1 MPTTEKITFEG
12 TDGQMLA
19 GRLELPSG
27 KPRAF
32 ALWAHCFSC
41 SKDVVAASRVARALT
56 SHGIAV
62 LRFDF
67 TGLGSSEGD
76 FANTNFSSNVSDLL
90 GAVSYLRDNYMAPQL
105 LIGHSFGGSAVLAA
119 APHVREATA
128 VCTIAAPA
136 DPGHVVHQFSEAI
149 SDIEADGEAEVQLA
163 GRPFRVKKQFLEDVA
178 EQKLDTA
185 INKMGKALLVMHAP
199 NDQTVSIDNAT
210 HIFMAAKHPKS
221 FVTLDGAD
229 HLLTGK
235 EDAEY
240 VAQVIAAWAE
250 RYVAAPK
257 ASNSDPTPPDAVSVE
272 ETGTG
277 RFTNIVSIGGQHS
290 FLADEPKSV
299 GGNDRGPTPYDLLL
313 ASLGA
318 CKSMTMRMYAEHK
331 GFALDKAR
339 VTLRHEKIHATDC
352 AECETDTGKIDK
364 IEVAIDVEGDFDQ
377 ETRQK
382 IIDIADRCPVHRTMQ
397 SEVIFDKKSTL

>member
-1 MPTTEKITFEG
+1 MATTEKITFEG
-12 TDGQMLA
+12 SDGQMLA
-19 GRLELPSG
+19 GRLEMPSG

-56 SHGIAV
+56 NHGIAV

-90 GAVSYLRDNYMAPQL
+90 GAVSFLREKYAAPQL

-119 APHVREATA
+119 APHVREAKA
-128 VCTIAAPA
+128 VCTIAAPV
-136 DPGHVVHQFSEAI
+136 DPGHVVHQFSSAI
-149 SDIEADGEAEVQLA
+149 DDIEAAGEAEVQLA

-185 INKMGKALLVMHAP
+185 IQNMDKALLVMHAP
-199 NDQTVSIDNAT
+199 DDRTVGIENAT
-210 HIFMAAKHPKS
+210 HIFTAAKHPKS
-221 FVTLDGAD
+221 FITLDGAD

-250 RYVAAPK
+250 RYV
-257 ASNSDPTPPDAVSVE
+257 STSSGSDADATPADAVSVE

-277 RFTNIVSIGGQHS
+277 RFTNMVSIGGRHT

-299 GGNDRGPTPYDLLL
+299 GGNDQGPTPYDLLL

-352 AECETDTGKIDK
+352 AKCETETGKIDK
-364 IEVAIDVEGDFDQ
+364 IEVAIDVEGDFDA

-382 IIDIADRCPVHRTMQ
+382 IIDIADKCPVHRTIQ
-397 SEVIFDKKSTL
+397 SEVIFDKKTSL